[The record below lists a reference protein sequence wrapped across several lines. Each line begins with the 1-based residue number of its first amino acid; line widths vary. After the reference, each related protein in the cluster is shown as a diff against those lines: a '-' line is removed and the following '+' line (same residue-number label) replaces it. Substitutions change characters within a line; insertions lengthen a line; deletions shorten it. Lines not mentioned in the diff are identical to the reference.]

1 MIIIN
6 SYQILNETV
15 ESKFNITVSL
25 KQEKNYCLIIPSNPI
40 ADIDIL
46 KLHKQDIKDS
56 LIQIK
61 YIINNKLY
69 SDKTLEKLNDFN
81 KWIYKNCLNIN
92 EISI

>member
-6 SYQILNETV
+6 SYEILNETV
-15 ESKFNITVSL
+15 ESKFNVTVNN
-25 KQEKNYCLIIPSNPI
+25 KNYCLIIPSNPI

-46 KLHKQDIKDS
+46 KLHQLDIKNTI
-56 LIQIK
+56 IQLK
-61 YIINNKLY
+61 NIINNKLY

-81 KWIYKNCLNIN
+81 KWLYKNFFSFN

>member
-25 KQEKNYCLIIPSNPI
+25 KKPKNYCLIIPSNPI

-46 KLHKQDIKDS
+46 KLHKQDIKIS

-61 YIINNKLY
+61 NIINKKLY